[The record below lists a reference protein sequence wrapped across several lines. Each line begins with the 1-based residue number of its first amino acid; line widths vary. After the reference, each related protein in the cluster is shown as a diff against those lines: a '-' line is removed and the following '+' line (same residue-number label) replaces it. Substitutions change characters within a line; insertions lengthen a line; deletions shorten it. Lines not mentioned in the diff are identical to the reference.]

1 MNITITP
8 ENIYFFS
15 VMVLMALQIYQ
26 YRQLDKTKKEIDKI
40 WEQISTFNTMVAL
53 KLLENQKELTKLKEN
68 KDNGKQTKEDN

>member
-8 ENIYFFS
+8 EHVYFFS
-15 VMVLMALQIYQ
+15 VMILMTLQIYQ
-26 YRQLDKTKKEIDKI
+26 HRQLDKTKKEIDKI

-53 KLLENQKELTKLKEN
+53 KLLENQKELAKLKEN